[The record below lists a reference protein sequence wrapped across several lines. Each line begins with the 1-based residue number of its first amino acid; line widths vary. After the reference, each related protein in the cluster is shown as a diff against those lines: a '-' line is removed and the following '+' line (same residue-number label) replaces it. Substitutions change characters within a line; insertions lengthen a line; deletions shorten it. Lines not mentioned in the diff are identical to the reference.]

1 MPTPI
6 ETSSASH
13 HAPTRCALALE
24 RAGLVAMRAEGPERI
39 VAIHGPV
46 GAGKSHAAA
55 RIVAQHNAVFVR
67 LRTVDT
73 ARTIAATLCTE
84 LLMAPGRTT
93 AESFDLVV
101 RELRARPRLV
111 VLDEFQLVVGARAV
125 HVLRDLHDLTDAH
138 FLVIGDDRLRRN
150 LEQHRDRAFHDR
162 VVDWVST
169 VPLNL
174 EDARKLATV
183 YAGGLALTDDL
194 VELLRD
200 ECSGNTRLTVT
211 ALRRVAEFARKEGLA
226 RVDAKTWRA
235 RRAPA
240 ADSGLRIVR

>member
-1 MPTPI
+1 MSTPI

-39 VAIHGPV
+39 VAIYGPV

-93 AESFDLVV
+93 ADSFDLVV
-101 RELRARPRLV
+101 RELRARPRLIV
-111 VLDEFQLVVGARAV
+111 IDEFQLVVGARAV
-125 HVLRDLHDLTDAH
+125 HVVRDLHDVTDAH

-150 LEQHRDRAFHDR
+150 LEQHRDRAFHGR
-162 VVDWVST
+162 VVDWIAT
-169 VPLNL
+169 IPLNM
-174 EDARKLATV
+174 EDARKLALV
-183 YAGGLALTDDL
+183 YAGGLALADDL
-194 VELLRD
+194 IELLRD
-200 ECSGNTRLTVT
+200 EYSGNTRDTVT
-211 ALRRVAEFARKEGLA
+211 ALRRVVEFARKEGLT

-235 RRAPA
+235 RSAPA
-240 ADSGLRIVR
+240 AESALRVVR